1 LLFSLQA
8 QLAELDNIDNYYSSL
23 PESELTITNPQ
34 VGTACVTRFTDQ
46 RFYRSKIT
54 AINGNMASVL
64 FVDNGK
70 SEEIPLS
77 QLRQIEPRFVVC
89 PKLVRATSLWNF
101 FLSIFNVMAVLGVGV
116 SFEGGEAD

>member
-1 LLFSLQA
+1 MLDSLNKYYTSLQA
-8 QLAELDNIDNYYSSL
+8 NELIM
-23 PESELTITNPQ
+23 PNPK

-70 SEEIPLS
+70 SKEIPLS
-77 QLRQIEPRFVVC
+77 QLRQIEPRFLEC
-89 PKLVRATSLWNF
+89 PKLVRTYQELF
-101 FLSIFNVMAVLGVGV
+101 FFQIYRPDCKNCRFRCGSVI
-116 SFEGGEAD
+116 

>member
-1 LLFSLQA
+1 M
-8 QLAELDNIDNYYSSL
+8 
-23 PESELTITNPQ
+23 TNPQ

-70 SEEIPLS
+70 SKEIPLS
-77 QLRQIEPRFVVC
+77 QLRQIEPRFLNC
-89 PKLVRATSLWNF
+89 PQLVRTTSLGTYFCRFCN
-101 FLSIFNVMAVLGVGV
+101 LMVVLGVGV
-116 SFEGGEAD
+116 PSKGGEADRAN